1 MTLRTYQYGHRG
13 RLDGLAIGVARE
25 VPRGVRK
32 ADYATR
38 GYFDVWLPL
47 LAPSR
52 ELFTSYRRGEIP
64 FKTFAREY
72 RAQMRSPEA
81 KQVIRLIT
89 AISRMQPVNLG
100 CFCED
105 ESQCHRSVLK
115 ELIIVAASELP
126 SAEPP
131 AGSILASPPCFMPEI
146 ET

>member
-13 RLDGLAIGVARE
+13 ELDGLAIGVARE

-32 ADYATR
+32 EDYASR

-64 FKTFAREY
+64 FKAFAREY
-72 RAQMRSPEA
+72 RSQMRSPEA
-81 KQVIRLIT
+81 KQTIRLL
-89 AISRMQPVNLG
+89 AAFSRVQPIGLG
-100 CFCED
+100 CFCEH
-105 ESQCHRSVLK
+105 EHLCHRSVLK
-115 ELIIVAASELP
+115 ELIITAASELP

-131 AGSILASPPCFMPEI
+131 VESILASPPCFMPEI
-146 ET
+146 EM